1 MEGRGEM
8 LKKVEA
14 YIRLEKLTDV
24 RSALVEIGVPA
35 IDTVEVQGHGR
46 QTDIQLAGR
55 HSSYTVD
62 TLPRIRLTVVVS
74 EDDVARIVE
83 TIRETAATGKQGDG
97 AIYICPVDNI
107 VRVSTGEVGADVLVY
122 EGDIDIQ
129 GFLSP
134 PPDLSDFFAF
144 FLERKYRIDE

>member
-1 MEGRGEM
+1 M

-35 IDTVEVQGHGR
+35 IDIVEVQGDGR
-46 QTDIQLAGR
+46 QTGIKLAGR

-62 TLPRIRLTVVVS
+62 TLPRLRLTVVVS
-74 EDDVARIVE
+74 ADDVARIVE

>member
-1 MEGRGEM
+1 M

-46 QTDIQLAGR
+46 QTGIKLAGR
-55 HSSYTVD
+55 QSSYIVD
-62 TLPRIRLTVVVS
+62 TLPRLRLTVVIS
-74 EDDVARIVE
+74 EEDVTQVVE
-83 TIRETAATGKQGDG
+83 TIRENAATGRQGDG

>member
-1 MEGRGEM
+1 M

>member
-1 MEGRGEM
+1 M

-55 HSSYTVD
+55 HSRAYHQS
-62 TLPRIRLTVVVS
+62 R
-74 EDDVARIVE
+74 
-83 TIRETAATGKQGDG
+83 
-97 AIYICPVDNI
+97 
-107 VRVSTGEVGADVLVY
+107 
-122 EGDIDIQ
+122 
-129 GFLSP
+129 
-134 PPDLSDFFAF
+134 
-144 FLERKYRIDE
+144 

>member
-1 MEGRGEM
+1 M

-14 YIRLEKLTDV
+14 YIRLEKLTEV
-24 RSALVEIGVPA
+24 RSALVEVGVPA

-46 QTDIQLAGR
+46 QTGIRLAGR
-55 HSSYTVD
+55 HSAYTVD
-62 TLPRIRLTVVVS
+62 TLPRLRLTVVVS
-74 EDDVARIVE
+74 EDDVAQIVE
-83 TIRETAATGKQGDG
+83 TIRETAATGTQGDG

>member
-1 MEGRGEM
+1 M

-14 YIRLEKLTDV
+14 HIRLEKLTEV

-46 QTDIQLAGR
+46 QTGIRLAGR

-62 TLPRIRLTVVVS
+62 TLPRLRLTVVVNK
-74 EDDVARIVE
+74 DDVAQIVE
-83 TIRETAATGKQGDG
+83 TIRETAATGAQGDG
-97 AIYICPVDNI
+97 AIYICPVENLI
-107 VRVSTGEVGADVLVY
+107 RISTGEEGEEVLVY

-129 GFLSP
+129 GIISP
-134 PPDLSDFFAF
+134 PPDLSDLFAF
-144 FLERKYRIDE
+144 YLERKYRIED